1 MFSPFCLFILSFVTE
16 SCYFGFV
23 AKEKAVALLFL
34 YFYHMILPPFKKL
47 SEFNTIFGEFFF
59 FLDKFRKC
67 CDMQNLKK
75 KIPERFLRH
84 LSWYP
89 CISHTNEVRALN
101 LTVYHNI
108 TSLQQ
113 SFYQSLRRK
122 ADARNV
128 SF

>member
-1 MFSPFCLFILSFVTE
+1 MTE

-34 YFYHMILPPFKKL
+34 YFYHMISAPLKKL

-75 KIPERFLRH
+75 KFQRN
-84 LSWYP
+84 
-89 CISHTNEVRALN
+89 SHDIFHDICALATQTRSE
-101 LTVYHNI
+101 L
-108 TSLQQ
+108 
-113 SFYQSLRRK
+113 
-122 ADARNV
+122 
-128 SF
+128 

>member
-1 MFSPFCLFILSFVTE
+1 MTE

-34 YFYHMILPPFKKL
+34 YFYHMISAPLKKL

-75 KIPERFLRH
+75 NSREILTTSFM
-84 LSWYP
+84 
-89 CISHTNEVRALN
+89 ISVH
-101 LTVYHNI
+101 
-108 TSLQQ
+108 
-113 SFYQSLRRK
+113 
-122 ADARNV
+122 
-128 SF
+128 